1 MTGERFGFE
10 EPGETASPPAGLFLR
25 RVLLL
30 IPPGALLFS
39 GIAMTAAIP
48 FAWGKGTHVGLEPW
62 MTGFSGVAFAAP
74 ALWFG
79 GKTVQQILRRTGGG
93 EDFTVFSLQL
103 LMGIMFFSLLAI
115 TELVLVFRI
124 TDPRT
129 FDTLLNDEGEIAT
142 TPTAFLM
149 ITLIGTFFA
158 CSWLSVAAFLYTQG
172 ITPASARFARRLDE
186 PDPMDDLLRGQRPRR
201 Y

>member
-1 MTGERFGFE
+1 MTSERFGFE
-10 EPGETASPPAGLFLR
+10 EPGQSASSEGFFLR

-30 IPPGALLFS
+30 IPPGMLLLS
-39 GIAMTAAIP
+39 GIAMTVAIP

-62 MTGFSGVAFAAP
+62 MTGFSGVAFAIP

-79 GKTVQQILRRTGGG
+79 GKTVQQVLRRTSGSD
-93 EDFTVFSLQL
+93 DFSVFSLQL
-103 LMGIMFFSLLAI
+103 LMGIMFFGLLAV
-115 TELVLVFRI
+115 TELVLAFRI

-142 TPTAFLM
+142 TPTAFIL

-172 ITPASARFARRLDE
+172 ITPGSARFARGLDE
-186 PDPMDDLLRGQRPRR
+186 PDPMDELLRGQRPRR
-201 Y
+201 WD